1 MTNSS
6 KTTLSLHDAHINKLS
21 KHPNVERVFKD
32 ESIHRDE
39 YDFHTIAVLKDKTQ
53 CIIGYSDHPHHE
65 IFELNQCPVKKGQS
79 SFQSV
84 SDALAS

>member
-1 MTNSS
+1 MNKSS
-6 KTTLSLHDAHINKLS
+6 ITTLSGHDAHVEKLS
-21 KHPNVERVFKD
+21 KDPRVTRVFKD

-39 YDFHTIAVLKDKTQ
+39 FDFHTIAVLTDNSQ

-65 IFELNQCPVKKGQS
+65 IFELNQCPVKAGQGL
-79 SFQSV
+79 FQSV